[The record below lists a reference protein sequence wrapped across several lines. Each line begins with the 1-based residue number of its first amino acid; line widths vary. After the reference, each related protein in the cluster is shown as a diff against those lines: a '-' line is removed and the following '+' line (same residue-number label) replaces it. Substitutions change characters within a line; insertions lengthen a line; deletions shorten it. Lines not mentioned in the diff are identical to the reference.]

1 MNNTGGS
8 SGGERLLPAASRNR
22 GGMLAWDTGRWAAVP
37 GRLPARGLERWSRQR
52 VARPRTKGRPRRQ
65 AGRRRRGTG
74 EWRPPRGGGPG
85 SDGRAPTGAATQG
98 RAARRGDGRE
108 AGGRRWVGEESAA
121 GAGGWVEA
129 DRLEPTA
136 EREKKT

>member
-1 MNNTGGS
+1 VGHRALGRGAGAAARARPGALVGGA
-8 SGGERLLPAASRNR
+8 GAPGAGSRC
-22 GGMLAWDTGRWAAVP
+22 L